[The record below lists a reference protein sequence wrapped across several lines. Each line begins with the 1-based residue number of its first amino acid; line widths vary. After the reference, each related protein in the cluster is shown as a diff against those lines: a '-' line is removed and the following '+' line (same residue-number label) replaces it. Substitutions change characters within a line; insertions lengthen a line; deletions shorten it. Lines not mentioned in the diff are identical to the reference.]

1 MQVNG
6 KKVLVLGG
14 GKSGISAVKF
24 LLERGAAVDLYD
36 GNAERKP
43 QYDEISEAG
52 FILGKSPDLG
62 SVSYDFA
69 VVSPG
74 IPLTNAVVESLQES
88 NIPIMGEL
96 ELASRFLTCDI
107 IGITGTN
114 GKTTT
119 TTLVGAILKNAG
131 FRTFVGGNIGTP
143 LLKAV
148 GQDYEYCVVEMSSFQ
163 LETISLLDAKVSLYL
178 NLTPDHLD
186 RHGSMEGYLAAKG
199 NLAVKQSKQHF
210 TVLNYDDPYLVTLED
225 QTRSHCVFFSSEEY
239 LYEGTC
245 VHNGEIYF
253 SAGTDGEREFIMK
266 RDEIHL
272 PGPHNLENAL
282 GAITVAKLLGVD
294 TKVIR
299 NTLKTFEGV
308 EHRLEDVA
316 TIKGVRYI
324 NDSKATNPDSVYK
337 ALASYGTTP
346 IILIAGG
353 RNKGNSFDTL
363 GKLIAE
369 KVKYLILIGEAAEDI
384 AKSAEKADFHEYQ
397 IVENLAAAVALAAE
411 HGEKGDIVLL
421 SPANASFDQF
431 HSYEHRGEVFKD
443 IVLNLKRGKNYARI
457 TSEEK
462 TT

>member
-1 MQVNG
+1 M
-6 KKVLVLGG
+6 
-14 GKSGISAVKF
+14 
-24 LLERGAAVDLYD
+24 
-36 GNAERKP
+36 
-43 QYDEISEAG
+43 
-52 FILGKSPDLG
+52 
-62 SVSYDFA
+62 
-69 VVSPG
+69 
-74 IPLTNAVVESLQES
+74 
-88 NIPIMGEL
+88 
-96 ELASRFLTCDI
+96 
-107 IGITGTN
+107 
-114 GKTTT
+114 
-119 TTLVGAILKNAG
+119 
-131 FRTFVGGNIGTP
+131 
-143 LLKAV
+143 
-148 GQDYEYCVVEMSSFQ
+148 
-163 LETISLLDAKVSLYL
+163 
-178 NLTPDHLD
+178 
-186 RHGSMEGYLAAKG
+186 
-199 NLAVKQSKQHF
+199 
-210 TVLNYDDPYLVTLED
+210 
-225 QTRSHCVFFSSEEY
+225 
-239 LYEGTC
+239 
-245 VHNGEIYF
+245 
-253 SAGTDGEREFIMK
+253 
-266 RDEIHL
+266 
-272 PGPHNLENAL
+272 ENAH

-363 GKLIAE
+363 GTLIAE

-457 TSEEK
+457 TCEEK